1 MKLLDS
7 AAMANDNITGARTA
21 SETPSRQIVTMLQ
34 GVGLRPTR
42 QRQQIA
48 RLLFNGCG
56 RHVTAE
62 MLYAEARS
70 DRYPPSLATI
80 YNALR
85 DFAEHGL
92 LREVALYGS
101 KLWYDTTVG
110 PHFHYYIEN
119 GEELFDIP
127 AEHVPRIEIV
137 APEGMRVAGVDVVV
151 RLEKI

>member
-1 MKLLDS
+1 M
-7 AAMANDNITGARTA
+7 A
-21 SETPSRQIVTMLQ
+21 SENIRNGKPPGGMSPSEIVSMLQ
-34 GVGLRPTR
+34 GAGLRPTR

-48 RLLFNGCG
+48 RLLYTDGG

-101 KLWYDTTVG
+101 KLWYDTTTG
-110 PHFHYYIEN
+110 PHFHYYVEN
-119 GEELFDIP
+119 GETLFDIP
-127 AEHVPRIEIV
+127 PEHVPQIDIV

-151 RLEKI
+151 RLEKL

>member
-1 MKLLDS
+1 VKLIDS
-7 AAMANDNITGARTA
+7 ACMANDNINGGKSKGGKPGPEIIA
-21 SETPSRQIVTMLQ
+21 MLQ
-34 GVGLRPTR
+34 GAGLRPTR

-48 RLLFNGCG
+48 RLLFVGCG

-101 KLWYDTTVG
+101 KLWYDTTTG
-110 PHFHYYIEN
+110 PHFHYYVEN
-119 GEELFDIP
+119 GDTLFDIP
-127 AEHVPRIEIV
+127 AEHVPQIDIV

>member
-1 MKLLDS
+1 
-7 AAMANDNITGARTA
+7 MANDNMTGARTA
-21 SETPSRQIVTMLQ
+21 GARPSREILAMLQ
-34 GVGLRPTR
+34 DAGLRPTR

-48 RLLFNGCG
+48 RLLFDGCG

-101 KLWYDTTVG
+101 KLWYDTTTG
-110 PHFHYYIEN
+110 PHFHYYVEN
-119 GEELFDIP
+119 GETLFDIP
-127 AEHVPRIEIV
+127 AEHVPQIDIV
-137 APEGMRVAGVDVVV
+137 APEGMLVAGVDVVV